1 MLSASIVSFP
11 VFYLLVFTFL
21 LYIFLFYSL
30 KGNLFYRHINNVVT
44 LVICNFVAEKCK
56 LVKLINEYL
65 FFLLCSFR
73 SLNRELDI
81 IPKSVNN

>member
-11 VFYLLVFTFL
+11 VFYLLVFAFL
-21 LYIFLFYSL
+21 LYFLFHSL
-30 KGNLFYRHINNVVT
+30 KGNLFYRHVNNVVT
-44 LVICNFVAEKCK
+44 LVICNFMAEKCK

-73 SLNRELDI
+73 NLNRELDI